1 MSPDG
6 NARADVFWRTKE
18 GFEMHLQLNGA
29 SPGDVLDEA
38 HGAVKTIIKAGG
50 EARPSNGEGLNNGNG
65 NGNGAK
71 ASKTAPPK
79 CPVCSKKM
87 EFREGTNRTGKPY
100 KGFFCQDRECEGKP
114 VWIDD

>member
-50 EARPSNGEGLNNGNG
+50 EARPSNGEGLSHENG